1 MKIYKTVP
9 YAGNLVIGKDAK
21 VQDAIVDYFDVIK
34 QEAVDGWE
42 LLTVAP
48 ISVIR
53 KDGGLKGKEEA
64 YNAFIFVKD
73 AE

>member
-9 YAGNLVIGKDAK
+9 YAGNLVIGKNAK

-34 QEAVDGWE
+34 QESVDGWE
-42 LLTVAP
+42 LLSIAP
-48 ISVIR
+48 IKVIR
-53 KDGGLKGKEEA
+53 KDGGVKGKDEF
-64 YNAFIFVKD
+64 YNAFVFVKD